1 MTVRLILDGKGR
13 EVATASPST
22 SVGEACRMLAQRRI
36 GALLVTGAQGRMT
49 GIVSERDIVKA
60 LSEVGAAAL
69 DKPVSAIMTREVV
82 TCSEADHVADVM
94 RQMTSGK
101 FRHVPV
107 VDETGGLIGVVS
119 IGDVVKHRLNELEAE
134 THAMRDYIVMA

>member
-1 MTVRLILDGKGR
+1 MTVRLILEGKGR

-36 GALLVTGAQGRMT
+36 GALLITGAQGRMV
-49 GIVSERDIVKA
+49 GIVSERDVVRALAEDGPGALEKP
-60 LSEVGAAAL
+60 LSE
-69 DKPVSAIMTREVV
+69 IMTREVV
-82 TCSEADHVADVM
+82 TCTEADRVAEIM

-107 VDETGGLIGVVS
+107 VDETGALIGVVS